1 MNIAPRAFLGFALIG
16 ALMLALGVF
25 ALSQMSKIRTSG
37 ENIVENSVPS
47 VRALNEFTQLTLRLR
62 VLSYRL
68 LTNREADT
76 QQKTFDLFEQR
87 NQQIRTAQS
96 NYEKLISAPEERA
109 AYDQYVQLLNQYRQ
123 LEERM
128 KTLSRNNQVDEL
140 RTLLGNDL
148 QTNSEAVNA
157 VLARLTEIN
166 NLQAEAFNKSAAQQY
181 STAFTW
187 VVTMLIVATGLTLLF
202 AWLLT
207 NSITKPIANALDAAE
222 EIAKGNLTR
231 PITVDGSDEAGRL
244 LRAMATMQDKLR
256 DTLQRISGSATQL
269 ASAAEELNSVTD
281 ESARGLT
288 QQNNEIEQAATAVNE
303 MTSAVE
309 EVARNAVSTS
319 EASRNATTS
328 AGDGR
333 DLVQETVG
341 AIERMSA
348 DVQSTAT
355 LIGNLADESRDIGK
369 VLDVIRGLA
378 DQTNLLA
385 LNAAIEAARAGE
397 AGRGFAVVADE
408 VRALAHRTQQ
418 STSEIERMI
427 GSIQSGTEQA
437 ATAVNEMTSAVE
449 EVARNAVSTSEASR
463 NATTSAGDGRDLV
476 QETVGAIERMSA
488 DVQSTASLIGNLAN
502 ESRDIGKVLDVIRG
516 LADQTNLLA
525 LNAAIEAA
533 RAGEAGRGFAVVA
546 DEVRALAHRTQQS
559 TSEIER
565 MIGSIQSGTEQAVDS
580 MRNSTERAESTLNIA
595 RGAGMSLDTIN
606 SAIVEINERNLV
618 IASAAEE
625 QAQVAREVDRNLV
638 NIRDLSVQSATG
650 ANQTSAASAELS
662 RLAVDLNSM
671 VGRFSL

>member
-1 MNIAPRAFLGFALIG
+1 MSLRNMNIAPRAFLGFALIG

-25 ALSQMSKIRTSG
+25 ALSQMSKIRASG
-37 ENIVENSVPS
+37 ESIVQNSVPS
-47 VRALNEFTQLTLRLR
+47 IKALDEFTSLTLRLR

-68 LTNREADT
+68 LVNREPDI
-76 QQKTFDLFEQR
+76 QQKTFSLFEQR
-87 NQQIRTAQS
+87 NQQIQAAQS
-96 NYEKLISAPEERA
+96 IYEKLISSAPERA

-128 KTLSRNNQVDEL
+128 KTLSRNNQLDEL
-140 RTLLGNDL
+140 RALLNTEL
-148 QTNSEAVNA
+148 LSNSDAINVAIN
-157 VLARLTEIN
+157 RLVEIN
-166 NLQAEAFNKSAAQQY
+166 NQQAEALDQGATQQY
-181 STAFTW
+181 STAFNW
-187 VVTMLIVATGLTLLF
+187 VVTLLVIATGLTLLF

-207 NSITKPIANALDAAE
+207 NSITRPIGSALDAAE

-231 PITVDGSDEAGRL
+231 PITVDGNDEAGRL
-244 LRAMATMQDKLR
+244 LRAMSTMQEKLR

-319 EASRNATTS
+319 EASKDATAS

-333 DLVQETVG
+333 DLVQETVS
-341 AIERMSA
+341 AIERMSV

-355 LIGNLADESRDIGK
+355 LIGD
-369 VLDVIRGLA
+369 
-378 DQTNLLA
+378 
-385 LNAAIEAARAGE
+385 
-397 AGRGFAVVADE
+397 
-408 VRALAHRTQQ
+408 
-418 STSEIERMI
+418 
-427 GSIQSGTEQA
+427 
-437 ATAVNEMTSAVE
+437 
-449 EVARNAVSTSEASR
+449 
-463 NATTSAGDGRDLV
+463 
-476 QETVGAIERMSA
+476 
-488 DVQSTASLIGNLAN
+488 LAN

-565 MIGSIQSGTEQAVDS
+565 MIGSIQSGTEHAVDS

-595 RGAGMSLDTIN
+595 RGAGLSLDTIN
-606 SAIVEINERNLV
+606 TAIVEINERNLV

>member
-1 MNIAPRAFLGFALIG
+1 MTDKPSIRQSQRRTDALFSVNTMSLRNMNIAPRAFLGFALIG
-16 ALMLALGVF
+16 GLMLILGVF
-25 ALSQMSKIRTSG
+25 ALNQMSKIRGAG
-37 ENIVENSVPS
+37 EDIASMSVPS
-47 VRALNEFTQLTLRLR
+47 IKSLDEFTQLTLRLR

-68 LTNREADT
+68 LVNREPDV
-76 QQKTFDLFEQR
+76 QQKTFELFELR
-87 NQQIRTAQS
+87 NQQIRDAQRV
-96 NYEKLISAPEERA
+96 YEPLIDGPQERA
-109 AYDQYVQLLNQYRQ
+109 AYDQYVQLLAQYRQ
-123 LEERM
+123 LEDRM

-140 RTLLGNDL
+140 RAMLNSELLS
-148 QTNSEAVNA
+148 NSEAVNSA
-157 VLARLTEIN
+157 LAKLLEIN
-166 NLQAEAFNKSAAQQY
+166 TQQIEATDTRAGEQY
-181 STAFTW
+181 STSLNLVITLLVIAS
-187 VVTMLIVATGLTLLF
+187 GLTLLF

-207 NSITKPIANALDAAE
+207 NSITKPIANALSAAE
-222 EIAKGNLTR
+222 EIAEGNLTR
-231 PITVDGSDEAGRL
+231 PITVDGEDEAGRL
-244 LRAMATMQDKLR
+244 LLAMSKMQDKLR

-319 EASRNATTS
+319 EASKNATTS

-333 DLVQETVG
+333 DLVQETVS

-355 LIGNLADESRDIGK
+355 LIGE
-369 VLDVIRGLA
+369 
-378 DQTNLLA
+378 
-385 LNAAIEAARAGE
+385 
-397 AGRGFAVVADE
+397 
-408 VRALAHRTQQ
+408 
-418 STSEIERMI
+418 
-427 GSIQSGTEQA
+427 
-437 ATAVNEMTSAVE
+437 
-449 EVARNAVSTSEASR
+449 
-463 NATTSAGDGRDLV
+463 
-476 QETVGAIERMSA
+476 
-488 DVQSTASLIGNLAN
+488 LAN

-565 MIGSIQSGTEQAVDS
+565 MIGSIQSGTEHAVDS

-650 ANQTSAASAELS
+650 ANQTSAASNELS
-662 RLAVDLNSM
+662 RLALDLNNM